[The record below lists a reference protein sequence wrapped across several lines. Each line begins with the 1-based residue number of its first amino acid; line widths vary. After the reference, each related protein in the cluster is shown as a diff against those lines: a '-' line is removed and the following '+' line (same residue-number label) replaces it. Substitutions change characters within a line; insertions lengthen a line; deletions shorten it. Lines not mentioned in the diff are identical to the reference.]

1 MPLGLACALGAA
13 LAYGC
18 GSVLQ
23 AAAAAATR
31 SAERLDPRL
40 LLTLLR
46 GWRYPVGLALDGL
59 GFLLSLVALRTLPL
73 YVVQS
78 VVSGFLAVTALVGV
92 VVLGLRL
99 QRREVAALGAVI
111 VGLALVGLSAAPA
124 SARAPGSGGQW
135 LLLGVA
141 VALVALAVPLA
152 TVDGRSG
159 AWLLGTVGG
168 LAFGVVAVAARV
180 LAPDGVA
187 AGALL
192 AAPASYAL
200 LVAAPLGLTAYAAAL
215 QRGSVVEATAPLVV
229 AETLLPAIAGLA
241 WLGDHPRPGWGV
253 LAVVGFVLAVGAAVL
268 LSRFGEIEP
277 VPSGGSQEAAL

>member
-1 MPLGLACALGAA
+1 M
-13 LAYGC
+13 
-18 GSVLQ
+18 
-23 AAAAAATR
+23 
-31 SAERLDPRL
+31 
-40 LLTLLR
+40 
-46 GWRYPVGLALDGL
+46 
-59 GFLLSLVALRTLPL
+59 
-73 YVVQS
+73 
-78 VVSGFLAVTALVGV
+78 
-92 VVLGLRL
+92 
-99 QRREVAALGAVI
+99 
-111 VGLALVGLSAAPA
+111 
-124 SARAPGSGGQW
+124 
-135 LLLGVA
+135 
-141 VALVALAVPLA
+141 ALAVPLA

-187 AGALL
+187 TGALL